1 MAESHFVSAL
11 RQRRADC
18 LGELN
23 EVRKTLAELE
33 AREAALFEKMG
44 HVDALIRDEAP
55 ELLLEIIKPRKPRGP
70 HPRSGGGGRTPLSQA
85 VLRTL
90 RTRKTPMSA
99 REVKDE
105 LQAAFPDQDEPKLL
119 RNVSTFLSIKKKA
132 GLLEAA
138 ATDDGGPVRY
148 RIAA

>member
-23 EVRKTLAELE
+23 EVRKTLAEME
-33 AREAALFEKMG
+33 AREAALVEKLG

-55 ELLLEIIKPRKPRGP
+55 ELLLETIKPRKPRGP
-70 HPRSGGGGRTPLSQA
+70 HPRSGGTGRTPLSQA

-90 RTRKTPMSA
+90 RTRKAPMSA
-99 REVKDE
+99 REVKEE
-105 LQAAFPDQDEPKLL
+105 LQVVFPDQDELKLL
-119 RNVSTFLSIKKKA
+119 HNVSTFLSVKKKA

-138 ATDDGGPVRY
+138 TDDGGLVRY